1 LSTGQPVIKSE
12 VMNRPDLCLEF
23 ANTRYWRGQETPTET
38 LNSAEDLS
46 AWTAANVAK
55 EARPLPRR
63 EFERAVEARE
73 TIWRVFDATARGKA
87 PAAADIEA
95 MNSLLATSPARTT
108 LRRER
113 SGFSWDVDMRGS
125 TALGP
130 LAPVLWSA
138 GDLLTGNKLDKV
150 KRCANPECG
159 WLFLDDSRA
168 GKRRWCSMSACGNRA
183 KARRHY
189 HKSREP

>member
-1 LSTGQPVIKSE
+1 MV
-12 VMNRPDLCLEF
+12 NRPDLCLEF
-23 ANTRYWRGQETPTET
+23 ANTRYWRGQPVPTET

-46 AWTAANVAK
+46 AWAAENISK
-55 EARPLPRR
+55 EARPLAKR
-63 EFERAVEARE
+63 EFERAIEARE
-73 TIWRVFDATARGKA
+73 TIYRVFDVTARGKP
-87 PAAADIEA
+87 PAATDLDALND
-95 MNSLLATSPARTT
+95 LLAASPARTT

-125 TALGP
+125 TALAQ
-130 LAPVLWSA
+130 LAPVLWTA
-138 GDLLTGNKLDKV
+138 GDLLTGGKLDKV
-150 KRCANPECG
+150 RRCANPECG

-168 GKRRWCSMSACGNRA
+168 GKRRWCSMASCGNRA

>member
-1 LSTGQPVIKSE
+1 MT
-12 VMNRPDLCLEF
+12 RPDLCLEF
-23 ANTRYWRGQETPTET
+23 ANTRYWRGQPTPTET

-46 AWTAANVAK
+46 AWSAANISK
-55 EARPLPRR
+55 EARPLAKR
-63 EFERAVEARE
+63 EFERAIELRE
-73 TIWRVFDATARGKA
+73 TVYRVFDATTRGKV
-87 PAAADIEA
+87 PAAPDLQA
-95 MNSLLATSPARTT
+95 MNELLAISPTRTT

-113 SGFSWDVDMRGS
+113 GGFAWDVDMRGS
-125 TALGP
+125 TALGQ

-138 GDLLTGNKLDKV
+138 GDLLTGGKLDKV

-168 GKRRWCSMSACGNRA
+168 GKRRWCSMQACGNRA